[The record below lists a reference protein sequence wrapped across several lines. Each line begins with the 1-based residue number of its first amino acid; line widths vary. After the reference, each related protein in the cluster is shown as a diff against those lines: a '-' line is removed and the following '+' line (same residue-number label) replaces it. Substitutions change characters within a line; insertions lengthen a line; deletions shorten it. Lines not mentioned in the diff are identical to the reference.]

1 MIPLYPC
8 WGSIGGSVVKNQPTI
23 AGTTGG
29 LGAIPG
35 LGRSLGEGNGNPLQH
50 SCLGNPMDR
59 GAWQATVHGVAKT
72 WTWLNNWTTATPLLE
87 WTKSGMQTSQTPV
100 RMWANGS
107 SRRCRWERN
116 VVQPL
121 WKMACWFLAKAD
133 ELIPCDPAV
142 VLLGIYPKELKMYVP
157 GKTSTRMFIKALFKI
172 ANTWKQPRCPS
183 VGGWIVKL
191 WSIQTMGYYSTLS
204 CSTNRQGGLFS
215 TGMKWAMKLWRNL
228 KCLWLSETHLSERAH
243 TAWSHWYDILEKPKS
258 GRWWNG

>member
-107 SRRCRWERN
+107 SRHCRWERN

-121 WKMACWFLAKAD
+121 WKMACWFLAK
-133 ELIPCDPAV
+133 LTNSYHVIQQLYSLV
-142 VLLGIYPKELKMYVP
+142 
-157 GKTSTRMFIKALFKI
+157 FIQR
-172 ANTWKQPRCPS
+172 NWKCMSP
-183 VGGWIVKL
+183 
-191 WSIQTMGYYSTLS
+191 
-204 CSTNRQGGLFS
+204 
-215 TGMKWAMKLWRNL
+215 
-228 KCLWLSETHLSERAH
+228 
-243 TAWSHWYDILEKPKS
+243 EKPAH
-258 GRWWNG
+258 GCL